1 MINLH
6 SPFKPWESNY
16 GKHFI
21 FGFVGDAALAATQ
34 FIANRESWEYAK
46 DIPKEQAKANI
57 KVLQLERD
65 AQNAFIN
72 GGTYTLEDGGQSKNI
87 PGIRPLLQDA
97 ISDYMDFMDKLI
109 DGDLADNFN
118 EAFPDVPE
126 AAEYVP
132 VDVCCIQGSAVECNI
147 SHTARTDTWVRN
159 VNRLHEQ
166 NDLIHLLSL
175 CPDFLVNLDILN
187 KSVQDLMRGIL
198 PVGDVVEVLTDN
210 AEQAALSGRIGST
223 RKTTARDLGISKLR
237 LQAAGRREMR
247 EHGAWL
253 NTSVSPQQ
261 RQLSIKDMMLSPQD
275 RVNWALAQA
284 QLIQNSLQNKNNR
297 LAQKEPYKMARI
309 QLRMQK
315 QITRLQQRAT
325 RALISNTSIPNY
337 ALTMPGP
344 GPDPGM
350 KTAGLAN
357 LVGSIGSKIEPAL
370 KSWFFGGTPT
380 SQDGGYTGTDDTSSK
395 G

>member
-1 MINLH
+1 MMNPH

-16 GKHFI
+16 GKHFGI
-21 FGFVGDAALAATQ
+21 FDFIGDAAIAATQ
-34 FIANRESWEYAK
+34 FLANRESWEYAK

-57 KVLQLERD
+57 EVLKKQK
-65 AQNAFIN
+65 
-72 GGTYTLEDGGQSKNI
+72 EDYDEIAKDMRSTIQE
-87 PGIRPLLQDA
+87 A
-97 ISDYMDFMDKLI
+97 ISEYVGFMDSIIKA
-109 DGDLADNFN
+109 DGSLYDTFN
-118 EAFPDVPE
+118 NAFPDVPE

-132 VDVCCIQGSAVECNI
+132 VDVCCVQGSAVECNI
-147 SHTARTDTWVRN
+147 SHTARTDEWVRN

-187 KSVQDLMRGIL
+187 KSVQELMRGIL
-198 PVGDVVEVLTDN
+198 PVGDVVEVLSDN

-237 LQAAGRREMR
+237 AQAAGRREMR
-247 EHGAWL
+247 EHGTWL
-253 NTSVSPQQ
+253 NSSVSPQQ

-284 QLIQNSLQNKNNR
+284 QLIQNSLQNKNNM
-297 LAQKEPYKMARI
+297 LAQKEPYKMARM
-309 QLRMQK
+309 QMRMQK
-315 QITRLQQRAT
+315 HVTRLQSMT
-325 RALISNTSIPNY
+325 TKALLVNTHVPNY

-370 KSWFFGGTPT
+370 KSWFFGGTPN
-380 SQDGGYTGTDDTSSK
+380 SQDGGYQGTEDTSSSR
-395 G
+395 

>member
-1 MINLH
+1 M
-6 SPFKPWESNY
+6 SNAFS
-16 GKHFI
+16 GA
-21 FGFVGDAALAATQ
+21 VEAVLQ
-34 FIANRESWEYAK
+34 WQANRESWAYAK
-46 DIPKEQAKANI
+46 DIPNIQAKANI
-57 KVLQLERD
+57 KVLERERD
-65 AQNAFIN
+65 AQDAFIN
-72 GGTYTLEDGGQSKNI
+72 GGRYKLEDDSLSKHI
-87 PGIRPLLQDA
+87 TGIRPLLQNA
-97 ISDYMDFMDKLI
+97 LAEYLKFMNSMIKSEGELY
-109 DGDLADNFN
+109 DNFN

-132 VDVCCIQGSAVECNI
+132 VDVCCVHGSAIECNI
-147 SHTARTDTWVRN
+147 SHTARADDWVRN

-166 NDLIHLLSL
+166 NDLIHLLSM

-187 KSVQDLMRGIL
+187 KSVQELMRGIL
-198 PVGDVVEVLTDN
+198 PVGDVVEVLNDN
-210 AEQAALSGRIGST
+210 AEQAALYGRIGST

-247 EHGAWL
+247 EHGTWL
-253 NTSVSPQQ
+253 NSSVSPQQ

-275 RVNWALAQA
+275 RINWALAQA
-284 QLIQNSLQNKNNR
+284 QLIQNSLQNKNNM
-297 LAQKEPYKMARI
+297 LAQKEPYKLARI

-315 QITRLQQRAT
+315 NIVELQQRST

-337 ALTMPGP
+337 ALTMPSAV

-370 KSWFFGGTPT
+370 RNWFYGGTG
-380 SQDGGYTGTDDTSSK
+380 SAQDGGYAGTIDNSSTK
-395 G
+395 

>member
-1 MINLH
+1 MLNLH
-6 SPFKPWESNY
+6 SPFKPWESEY
-16 GKHFI
+16 GKHRI
-21 FGFVGDAALAATQ
+21 GIGSLIGDAAVAALQ
-34 FIANRESWEYAK
+34 YLANRESWEYAQ
-46 DIPKEQAKANI
+46 DIPKKQAEAN
-57 KVLQLERD
+57 KEVLQK
-65 AQNAFIN
+65 QK
-72 GGTYTLEDGGQSKNI
+72 EDYDEISLKMRSI
-87 PGIRPLLQDA
+87 LQDA
-97 ISDYMDFMDKLI
+97 ISDYMDYTDSLI
-109 DGDLADNFN
+109 SGPLADNFN
-118 EAFPDVPE
+118 SAFPDVPE

-132 VDVCCIQGSAVECNI
+132 VDVCCVQGSAIECNI
-147 SHTARTDTWVRN
+147 SHTARADAWVRD

-166 NDLIHLLSL
+166 NDLIHLLSM

-187 KSVQDLMRGIL
+187 KSVQELMRGIL

-210 AEQAALSGRIGST
+210 AEQAALYGRIGST

-237 LQAAGRREMR
+237 AQAAGRREMR
-247 EHGAWL
+247 EHGTWL
-253 NTSVSPQQ
+253 NSSVSPQQ

-284 QLIQNSLQNKNNR
+284 QLIQNSLQNKNNM

-309 QLRMQK
+309 QLRLQQ
-315 QITRLQQRAT
+315 QITRLQYRASK
-325 RALISNTSIPNY
+325 ALLVNTHVPNY
-337 ALTMPGP
+337 ALTMAGP

-370 KSWFFGGTPT
+370 RNWFYGGWGGT
-380 SQDGGYTGTDDTSSK
+380 QDGGYSGTVDTSSK